1 MHASSKAIEQW
12 QQETGTCVALVAGKL
27 FLLESFVSAA
37 AAAASDV
44 ERVPVLV
51 FEVEIVQRSLAAG
64 NAAAG
69 NAAGGDCFV
78 EA

>member
-27 FLLESFVSAA
+27 FLLESFLVVVS

-64 NAAAG
+64 NAA
-69 NAAGGDCFV
+69 GGDCFF

>member
-27 FLLESFVSAA
+27 FLLESFLVVVSAA

-64 NAAAG
+64 NAG
-69 NAAGGDCFV
+69 GGDCFV